1 MTHLMPKKR
10 VFGDTRRVHHYY
22 QFSPDGLRVLM
33 GGRLAGRAD
42 TTHPQDF
49 SHHSPCPSGLQPVTA
64 DGCAETVLIY
74 DDSGS
79 IRKLCVEL
87 IPDFK
92 GVFLG
97 ILSSPSPSH
106 GRGHWFNPSRAHHIF
121 PLFTGI
127 STVSNAGSICDS
139 IVNVARMWPKLLQ
152 LVFCVVNICLLAVHA
167 EAVCKPS

>member
-1 MTHLMPKKR
+1 MATTELSPDLMTHLMPKKR

-106 GRGHWFNPSRAHHIF
+106 GRGHWFNPSRAHH
-121 PLFTGI
+121 LFLF
-127 STVSNAGSICDS
+127 VSGVHSIQTSPC
-139 IVNVARMWPKLLQ
+139 
-152 LVFCVVNICLLAVHA
+152 
-167 EAVCKPS
+167 